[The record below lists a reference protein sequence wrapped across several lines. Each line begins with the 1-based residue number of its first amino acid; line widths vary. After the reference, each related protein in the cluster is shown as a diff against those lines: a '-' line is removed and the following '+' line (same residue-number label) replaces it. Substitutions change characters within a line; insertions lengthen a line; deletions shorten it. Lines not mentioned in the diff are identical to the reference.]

1 MVEIWLWLLYNFK
14 LYIFT
19 TMSKKILTIGILSLG
34 IVSIFGVSQA
44 FAYRGDATVVGPN
57 HTEEREVA
65 MEQVMTEKD
74 YEAWKELM
82 TEDGRTPGVLTKV
95 DTQEEFNQFADAYVL
110 SHEGK
115 TEEANAIRA
124 ELGLGNG
131 QGNGQRGIGN
141 CNR

>member
-1 MVEIWLWLLYNFK
+1 
-14 LYIFT
+14 
-19 TMSKKILTIGILSLG
+19 MSKKLLTIGILSLG
-34 IVSIFGVSQA
+34 IMSVFGVSQA
-44 FAYRGDATVVGPN
+44 LAYRGDATVVGPN

-65 MEQVMTEKD
+65 MEQVMADKD

-82 TEDGRTPGVLTKV
+82 TEDGRTPGVLNKV
-95 DTQEEFNQFADAYVL
+95 DTQEEFNQFAEAYVL

-131 QGNGQRGIGN
+131 EGKGQGNGSRGNGN
-141 CNR
+141 CNMAE

>member
-1 MVEIWLWLLYNFK
+1 
-14 LYIFT
+14 
-19 TMSKKILTIGILSLG
+19 MSKKILTIGILSLG
-34 IVSIFGVSQA
+34 IMSVFGVSQA
-44 FAYRGDATVVGPN
+44 LAYRGDATVVGPN
-57 HTEEREVA
+57 YTEEREVA

-82 TEDGRTPGVLTKV
+82 TEDGRTPGVLNKV
-95 DTQEEFNQFADAYVL
+95 DTQEEFNQFAEAYVL

-131 QGNGQRGIGN
+131 EGKGQGNGSRGHGN
-141 CNR
+141 CNMVE

>member
-1 MVEIWLWLLYNFK
+1 
-14 LYIFT
+14 
-19 TMSKKILTIGILSLG
+19 MSKKILTIGILSLG
-34 IVSIFGVSQA
+34 IMSVFGVSQA
-44 FAYRGDATVVGPN
+44 LAYRGDATVVGPN
-57 HTEEREVA
+57 YTEEREVA

-82 TEDGRTPGVLTKV
+82 TEDGRTPGVLNKV
-95 DTQEEFNQFADAYVL
+95 DTQEEFNQFAEAYVL

-131 QGNGQRGIGN
+131 EGKGQGNGSRGNGN
-141 CNR
+141 CNMAE

>member
-1 MVEIWLWLLYNFK
+1 MNKK
-14 LYIFT
+14 L
-19 TMSKKILTIGILSLG
+19 LTISILSLG

-57 HTEEREVA
+57 HTEEREA
-65 MEQVMTEKD
+65 SMEQIMASKD
-74 YEAWKELM
+74 YEGWKVLM
-82 TEDGRTPGVLTKV
+82 TENGRTPGVLRKV
-95 DTQEEFNQFADAYVL
+95 DTQEEFNQFAEAYVL

-131 QGNGQRGIGN
+131 QGNGQRGTGN
-141 CNR
+141 CNMAK